1 MSNTTRI
8 TVGLLTVALMLCW
21 ALPATAL
28 ADEALDKSFE
38 ALKTYE
44 WGTDRGVLKA
54 IDDAV
59 VSSHGDALARR
70 ELEKRLCAA
79 LGEDTPHAAKDYI
92 CRKLSL
98 IGTGDCVPTVAVLL
112 TDEKLSHMSRYALE
126 RIPDDAAVAAMRGAL
141 PKVSGKT
148 KVGVINSLGVRR
160 DAQSGAALT
169 ALLKDSDKEIA
180 AAAAAALGS
189 IGNQDA
195 AKALAGFITSAPD
208 GLKLAAADAYLACA
222 ERLLAD
228 GKKTDALAIYKALNT
243 PDQPDHVQ
251 IAAKRG
257 LLAAMKSN

>member
-1 MSNTTRI
+1 MSNTTRTI
-8 TVGLLTVALMLCW
+8 LGLLTVALMLCW
-21 ALPATAL
+21 ALPATTL

-59 VSSHGDALARR
+59 VASHGNVGARE
-70 ELEKRLCAA
+70 ELQKRLCAA
-79 LGEDTPHAAKDYI
+79 LGGDVPHAAKDYI

-98 IGTGDCVPTVAVLL
+98 IGTGNCVSTVAALL

-126 RIPDDAAVAAMRGAL
+126 RIPADAAVAAMRDAL
-141 PKVSGKT
+141 PKVKGKT

-160 DAQSGAALT
+160 DAQSAAALK
-169 ALLKDSDKEIA
+169 ALLGDSDKEIA

-195 AKALAGFITSAPD
+195 AKALAAFVKSAPD

-222 ERLLAD
+222 EQLLAA
-228 GKKTDALAIYKALNT
+228 GKKVDALAIYKALNN